1 MSVDHETEK
10 KKKLNPAR
18 LLRSLGVA
26 VKRLPS
32 IDDGPW
38 ARPFPSGVAEQ
49 TSTLETFC
57 AQQQTAESE
66 RPCYNCYEI
75 CFQRL
80 CHHGRF
86 RRGPKIGSDMMGWL
100 SPRSSSVTLT
110 HTYSAGPCHAMPMQS
125 HAAERRHSRAACCAP
140 ATAWGGG
147 VAFNSRLGA
156 PPPPPPPPF
165 RFVPLAP
172 RIDPLLNYSLLQ
184 IHCFCYWIWMDA
196 TGKGRC
202 SAWSST
208 ASACSVRRTTKNA
221 LASSHPENQGTTL
234 FVRPLDHAASGHGT
248 QFSLPLLLHEGIKK
262 KGLLAYGQTP
272 HMAIPFLDDD
282 FCSACMVWF
291 FG

>member
-1 MSVDHETEK
+1 MPCPCK
-10 KKKLNPAR
+10 AMR
-18 LLRSLGVA
+18 RSGG
-26 VKRLPS
+26 
-32 IDDGPW
+32 IQG
-38 ARPFPSGVAEQ
+38 Q
-49 TSTLETFC
+49 
-57 AQQQTAESE
+57 
-66 RPCYNCYEI
+66 
-75 CFQRL
+75 
-80 CHHGRF
+80 
-86 RRGPKIGSDMMGWL
+86 
-100 SPRSSSVTLT
+100 
-110 HTYSAGPCHAMPMQS
+110 
-125 HAAERRHSRAACCAP
+125 HAAAA
-140 ATAWGGG
+140 
-147 VAFNSRLGA
+147 
-156 PPPPPPPPF
+156 PF

-172 RIDPLLNYSLLQ
+172 RIDPLLNSSLLQ

-291 FG
+291 WLVQSCMRVTQTNEWHTS